1 MKTMTVTRASNAI
14 IFALFVL
21 ALLMPPQAANG
32 REETPLAEGMSEL
45 KSLSTEDSCTNL
57 IETSHDD
64 SDWVLVVSDL
74 ILREDLYYTPWY
86 DRILSPC
93 YEDNRYWE
101 LPPNEVTGEAFPIEI
116 IGEGTSDGLY
126 VKAGYYFQLFSNIK
140 KPESPFDLIPY
151 GPLMMGPKY
160 VSVDCWQN
168 TAPDGFEPDTFF
180 VEGGP
185 GGLKDYSII
194 IYTYDP
200 AMLIKTSDVPDGNCI
215 SIDDPIEYTIAW
227 HNTMQ
232 QTIYDACIRDV
243 FPAGVTYPV
252 DYTIDPNTLEI
263 ICSDPFYQPDHTYV
277 FPIESLSPNDS
288 GVLQLDVI
296 VNGSA
301 QPGGYLHNAAELW
314 GTVYLPD
321 PNDPNTLVPKTR
333 LIATAVTDTRV
344 CCYLPTPEILY
355 VDEMAPSGGNGVSW
369 STAFNNL
376 QDALAFARSA
386 LCGEVEAIYCAQGV
400 YSPAGSEDDGF
411 DLRELPGISLFG
423 GFRPGGC
430 DFSERS
436 PKRYETILTGLIDE
450 ETLGDKVVTMGHD
463 TLLSGFTV
471 TQALESAIFG
481 EGVDFAVEHCVVRD
495 NFQLGIN
502 AARGNVS
509 VQWTTVSSNGSTG
522 IYHSGEGYNL
532 TVDNSWLLRNG
543 EHGVFCL
550 RSTPV
555 MKNAIVSENDVM
567 KWGRQGI
574 RLEKPAYP
582 PVLYNLT
589 IANNKAQAIYFEDD
603 GDITGN
609 PNNLDYPD
617 LQNSILFFNGGG
629 SQIAGFD
636 PDLYANFCC
645 IQDCNTLG
653 TTNFNDEPGFA
664 YQVDPSGVPD
674 PNNYHLRTDSICI
687 DRANPFLDYT
697 AQVDIDGEGLDRKY
711 GDYVDVGADEVYDCF
726 DDYLSDA
733 DVRNDVDFDAD
744 GLVNLAEFSTFSRAW
759 LSRSPYEFGDPNL
772 ADPNAIANWNPKC
785 NLADTGSSEYVIDLA
800 DLAAFLEDWLWI
812 ACWRTDIWQ
821 LISQQQFIQ
830 VVPESMMVAGLQP
843 AGTMSQAEPSVA
855 EQTTQLISIIV
866 ALEQLWLDPEF
877 QQEID
882 ALTWQEFMGT
892 LYQEAADL
900 YLRAE

>member
-1 MKTMTVTRASNAI
+1 MDGITLEDAYI
-14 IFALFVL
+14 ID
-21 ALLMPPQAANG
+21 
-32 REETPLAEGMSEL
+32 
-45 KSLSTEDSCTNL
+45 SLP
-57 IETSHDD
+57 
-64 SDWVLVVSDL
+64 V
-74 ILREDLYYTPWY
+74 
-86 DRILSPC
+86 
-93 YEDNRYWE
+93 
-101 LPPNEVTGEAFPIEI
+101 
-116 IGEGTSDGLY
+116 GTT
-126 VKAGYYFQLFSNIK
+126 F
-140 KPESPFDLIPY
+140 PESAYTFGFDPNASPPIVLYP
-151 GPLMMGPKY
+151 
-160 VSVDCWQN
+160 
-168 TAPDGFEPDTFF
+168 PD
-180 VEGGP
+180 P
-185 GGLKDYSII
+185 GW
-194 IYTYDP
+194 
-200 AMLIKTSDVPDGNCI
+200 DGATN
-215 SIDDPIEYTIAW
+215 SYAW
-227 HNTMQ
+227 
-232 QTIYDACIRDV
+232 AL
-243 FPAGVTYPV
+243 GS
-252 DYTIDPNTLEI
+252 IDPNA
-263 ICSDPFYQPDHTYV
+263 
-277 FPIESLSPNDS
+277 S
-288 GVLQLDVI
+288 GSVQLTVT
-296 VNGSA
+296 VNEA
-301 QPGGYLHNAAELW
+301 AAPGTYLHNLAELW
-314 GTVYLPD
+314 GTVYVHD
-321 PNDPNTLVPKTR
+321 PNDPNRLVPEVR
-333 LIATAVTDTRV
+333 LVARAVLDTPV
-344 CCYLPTPEILY
+344 CCYITPPQTLY
-355 VDEMAPSGGNGVSW
+355 VDETAVNGAQTGVDWPNAFVS
-369 STAFNNL
+369 L

-386 LCGEVEAIYCAQGV
+386 LCGEVESIYVAQGT
-400 YSPAGSEDDGF
+400 YSPGDSEDDSF

-450 ETLGDKVVTMGHD
+450 DEFPDAERVVTMGND

-495 NFQLGIN
+495 NFQFGIN

-785 NLADTGSSEYVIDLA
+785 NLADTGSSQYVIDLA

-821 LISQQQFIQ
+821 IILEQQQF
-830 VVPESMMVAGLQP
+830 VLSGPEGMMMIPSSQVAGTTSQP
-843 AGTMSQAEPSVA
+843 EPTVA
-855 EQTTQLISIIV
+855 EQTAQLISIIV

>member
-1 MKTMTVTRASNAI
+1 MDRSGQSTSNYNWDILTRASNAI

-314 GTVYLPD
+314 GTVYVLD
-321 PNDPNTLVPKTR
+321 PNDPNSLVPAVR
-333 LIATAVTDTRV
+333 LIARATVDMRV
-344 CCYLPTPEILY
+344 CCYITPPQILF
-355 VDEMAPSGGNGVSW
+355 VDETATNGAQTGVDW
-369 STAFNNL
+369 ANAFLSL

-450 ETLGDKVVTMGHD
+450 DEFPDAITVVTMGD
-463 TLLSGFTV
+463 ETVLDGFTV
-471 TQALESAIFG
+471 MNGFSYNIYG
-481 EGVDFAVEHCVVRD
+481 SGVDFTITHCTVRECFFGYGIHAD
-495 NFQLGIN
+495 NGD
-502 AARGNVS
+502 VS
-509 VQWTTVSSNGSTG
+509 VQWTTVNSNGTDG
-522 IYHSGEGYNL
+522 LYHEGEGYSL

-543 EHGVFCL
+543 EHGIRCES
-550 RSTPV
+550 STPTIR
-555 MKNAIVSENDVM
+555 NSIVSENDLM
-567 KWGRQGI
+567 RWGRQGI
-574 RLEKPAYP
+574 RLYRPTYQP
-582 PVLYNLT
+582 RLYNLT
-589 IANNKAQAIYFEDD
+589 VANNKAQAIYFEDD
-603 GDITGN
+603 GDATGN

-645 IQDCNTLG
+645 IQDCNTIG

-664 YQVDPSGVPD
+664 YQADPNGTPD
-674 PNNYHLRTDSICI
+674 PNNYHLAANSICI

-711 GDYVDVGADEVYDCF
+711 GDFVDVGADEVYDCF

-785 NLADTGSSEYVIDLA
+785 NLADTGSSQYVIDLA

-866 ALEQLWLDPEF
+866 ALEQLWLDPE
-877 QQEID
+877 
-882 ALTWQEFMGT
+882 
-892 LYQEAADL
+892 
-900 YLRAE
+900 